1 MGENME
7 FVVKEL
13 VDNLTE
19 KDIYNFSLKEGIT
32 LTDEELKIIYMY
44 IKNYW
49 KVFLKEDANYLF
61 VELKEKLQPN
71 TYNKIIEL
79 YNKYKKK

>member
-1 MGENME
+1 
-7 FVVKEL
+7 
-13 VDNLTE
+13 
-19 KDIYNFSLKEGIT
+19 
-32 LTDEELKIIYMY
+32 MY

-49 KVFLKEDANYLF
+49 KAFLKEDANYLF